1 MNSLI
6 SKIKKIHTALNSIQF
21 DHIYHYDASTSSSNR
36 YIVWQEEAQA
46 DSNYLNNNLEEQTV
60 QGSIDFYTKTEF
72 DDLADEIQKTLVAH
86 SIAFSLFA
94 IQYEKETGYIHY
106 TWNWEVS

>member
-1 MNSLI
+1 
-6 SKIKKIHTALNSIQF
+6 
-21 DHIYHYDASTSSSNR
+21 
-36 YIVWQEEAQA
+36 VWQEEAQA
-46 DSNYLNNNLEEQTV
+46 DSNYLNNNLEEQTI

-72 DDLADEIQKTLVAH
+72 DDLADEIQKTLIAH
-86 SIAFSLFA
+86 NIAFSLFL